1 MMTVGKILA
10 LVMFVCTCMGAKL
23 EITDLA
29 DRPINKVSQGKP
41 FYATVNLDTGDARN
55 CLLKGVEQFSILSTS
70 KSVNTVLGAGEKS
83 YKIKY
88 KLSANQM
95 GSYSIGPATITTSNG
110 EMVTNIE
117 NVEVVV
123 GFPHL
128 EMKVKKTFV
137 LEKEPFEV
145 VVKFYSDQVDMN
157 AKLQTPEN
165 IGEGLKLIKV
175 LESVDGK
182 EIFNNQESF
191 FREWKLLV
199 KTNKAGQLKLE
210 PINALFEQKEE
221 DTFGGFFMPR
231 SYTHR
236 ITSNPVWINSK
247 ALPDSDLDAV
257 GIFKSFNANLNSKN
271 AVVDDAVVLTLE
283 VEGEGYLDDVEYSKL
298 QLPEQLSFYQSKSFV
313 KDNKKYFEFVIQGK
327 EAGEYKIPQQ
337 IFTYFDLNKR
347 ACSALKSNTLD
358 LKIEIRNSLPI
369 QSSTLLDKDL
379 LPACQEF
386 VFGANTAVSIPFT
399 YFVCLLFLPL
409 ILLIGFYFKKA
420 LLANKKVDPVSIVRK
435 RIKSAVQASELLQI
449 LLKSG
454 LSKDAVSKKLTSKNC
469 SQAVID
475 NWRKLWAELEVARYS
490 TGSGLDENLNG
501 YKAQLDEVLQCL

>member
-10 LVMFVCTCMGAKL
+10 FAMFACACIGARL
-23 EITDLA
+23 DITDLS
-29 DRPINKVSQGKP
+29 DRPIDKVSQGKP
-41 FYATVNLDTGDARN
+41 FYATVNLSTSDARN

-70 KSVNTVLGAGEKS
+70 KSINTVLGSDEKI

-88 KLSANQM
+88 KLSANQT

-110 EMVTNIE
+110 EMVTNVE
-117 NVEVVV
+117 NVLVVV
-123 GFPHL
+123 GLPHL
-128 EMKVKKTFV
+128 EMKVKNSTV

-145 VVKFYSDQVDMN
+145 FVKFYSDQADFN

-165 IGEGLKLIKV
+165 VGEGLKLIKV
-175 LESVDGK
+175 LGSVDGK
-182 EIFNNQESF
+182 EVFNNQEAF

-199 KTNKAGQLKLE
+199 KTNKVGQLKLE
-210 PINALFEQKEE
+210 PVNALFEQKEE

-231 SYTHR
+231 SYTQR
-236 ITSNPVWINSK
+236 ITSNPVWLNSR
-247 ALPDSDLDAV
+247 ALPDADLDAV
-257 GIFKSFNANLNSKN
+257 GIFKSFKAKLNSSK
-271 AVVDDAVVLTLE
+271 AVVGDAVVLTLE

-379 LPACQEF
+379 LPARQEF
-386 VFGANTAVSIPFT
+386 IFGSNTAAAIPFT
-399 YFVCLLFLPL
+399 YFIFLLFLPL
-409 ILLIGFYFKKA
+409 IVLIGFYLKKA
-420 LLANKKVDPVSIVRK
+420 LLANKKVDQISIVRK
-435 RIKSAVQASELLQI
+435 RIKSAAQASELLQI
-449 LLKSG
+449 LLQAG
-454 LSKDAVSKKLTSKNC
+454 LSKDVVAKKLISKNC
-469 SQAVID
+469 GQVVVD

-490 TGSGLDENLNG
+490 TDSGLDANLNV
-501 YKAQLDEVLQCL
+501 YKAQLDEVLKCL